1 MNFVQSLWDNH
12 RAKIGLSVFCVLVAL
27 FDTFAKSL
35 SIVAATALSIAIVPW
50 VVSFI
55 EKLSLPGGFELVLAK
70 AEQRLD
76 AAANVPDQ
84 KDIDAFKYLSGND
97 PNMAIALL
105 RIQIE
110 RRLREIAEHV
120 MIEPESRG
128 RPRSLRMLAD
138 ELAKQGAITTD
149 ALALIHDLM
158 PVMNEAVHGT
168 HLNAGA
174 STFALEYGPKILAML
189 RLPDTPN

>member
-1 MNFVQSLWDNH
+1 MTRYLKSLWDNH
-12 RAKIGLSVFCVLVAL
+12 RAKIALSAFCVLVAL

-35 SIVAATALSIAIVPW
+35 SIIAAAALSIAIVPW
-50 VVSFI
+50 VVTFI
-55 EKLSLPGGFELVLAK
+55 EKLSLPGGFELVMTK
-70 AEQRLD
+70 AANRVD
-76 AAANVPDQ
+76 AAHTVPDE

-120 MIEPESRG
+120 MIEPDSRG
-128 RPRSLRMLAD
+128 RPRTLRTLAE
-138 ELAKQGAITTD
+138 ELAKQGAISKD
-149 ALALIHDLM
+149 ALALIYDLM

-168 HLNAGA
+168 QLNADA

-189 RLPDTPN
+189 RLPNA